1 MSPGRADRRVVDR
14 HLAALRAAVA
24 ELRRHAGASAET
36 LRADP
41 DLRWAVERGLQLAA
55 QYALDIAKHLAAAA
69 GQDLSGY
76 AAAIDGLA
84 QAGALPPA
92 FAARFR
98 AVAGF
103 RNALV
108 HSSLNVDVE
117 LVADVLAE
125 RLDDFEEFARYVE
138 NWLAASPDA

>member
-1 MSPGRADRRVVDR
+1 MPLPSTGSRRR
-14 HLAALRAAVA
+14 
-24 ELRRHAGASAET
+24 
-36 LRADP
+36 
-41 DLRWAVERGLQLAA
+41 
-55 QYALDIAKHLAAAA
+55 
-69 GQDLSGY
+69 
-76 AAAIDGLA
+76 
-84 QAGALPPA
+84 
-92 FAARFR
+92 ARFR